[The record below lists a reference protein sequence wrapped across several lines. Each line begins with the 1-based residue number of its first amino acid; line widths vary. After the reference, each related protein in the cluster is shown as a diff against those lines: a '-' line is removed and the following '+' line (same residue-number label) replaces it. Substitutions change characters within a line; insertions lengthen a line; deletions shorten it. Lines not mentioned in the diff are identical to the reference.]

1 MLKLREGWEV
11 SVDFSTGWNWI
22 HRTGGDVDDSFAACS
37 PGGLVIAY
45 PFGNGELED
54 CKFDSIEQAHEY
66 LLSVGSQ
73 SPWHDA
79 RPDGRTTGLD
89 EYQTLALRT
98 AGDPGSPDWITEK
111 LLGLSEECGET
122 LGLVKKAEFHGR
134 ELDREALKKELGDV
148 LWYLSTIAH
157 FYNFRMSDIA
167 TANVDKLRK
176 RYPQGF
182 NVEAS
187 LNRKD

>member
-45 PFGNGELED
+45 PFGGRELED
-54 CKFDSIEQAHEY
+54 CKFDSIENAHAY
-66 LLSVGSQ
+66 LIASGSD

-79 RPDGRTTGLD
+79 ANDARVTGLD
-89 EYQTLALRT
+89 EYQKYTLRT
-98 AGDPGSPDWITEK
+98 AGDIYGEGWIVEK

-122 LGLVKKAEFHGR
+122 LGLIKKAEFHGR
-134 ELDREALKKELGDV
+134 ALDRDALKKELGDV

-157 FYNFRMSDIA
+157 FYNLTLSDVA